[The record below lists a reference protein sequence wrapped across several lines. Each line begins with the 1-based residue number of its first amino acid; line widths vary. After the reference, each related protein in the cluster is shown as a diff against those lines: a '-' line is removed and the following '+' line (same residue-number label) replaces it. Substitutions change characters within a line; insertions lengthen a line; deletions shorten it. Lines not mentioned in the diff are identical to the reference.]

1 MKRVNDVCR
10 WSVALLGLLWMWGGL
25 IGVAPVRAQTDS
37 AACSSGSSEA
47 PGWRDLSLVSGGEER
62 RYQLYVP
69 TGYDGTTPL
78 PVVLSM
84 HGFSSNPQQQR
95 DFSRWDVYA
104 EQETFLAVF
113 PRGTGFP
120 LRWNAGAFFDAR
132 SGALGSAFMGAQVDD
147 VLFFGDL
154 LDELAAALC
163 IDAARIYAT
172 GLSNGGGMSNRLA
185 CEMADRITAI
195 GTVAGAYPA
204 LDGGC
209 APARPVPVISF
220 HGVVDPIVPYQ
231 GSEEMR
237 LPSIETWAREW
248 SERNGCTDTA
258 ITHLAIPSGIVA
270 DAPTITQHS
279 GCDGDVEVVLYM
291 IPDGGH
297 TWPGAAPS
305 FDLLIG
311 KTRQDFDATAIM
323 WAFFQRFAL
332 NS

>member
-1 MKRVNDVCR
+1 MKRVNDRRR
-10 WSVALLGLLWMWGGL
+10 WGVVILGLLWAWGGL
-25 IGVAPVRAQTDS
+25 ANPASALAQTAS
-37 AACSSGSSEA
+37 AACSSGAPEA

-62 RYQLYVP
+62 HFRLYVP

-120 LRWNAGAFFDAR
+120 LRWNAGAFFHAR
-132 SGALGSAFMGAQVDD
+132 SGAAGSAFMGAQVDD
-147 VLFFGDL
+147 VAFFGDL
-154 LDELAAALC
+154 LDDLAAALC
-163 IDAARIYAT
+163 IDTARIYAT
-172 GLSNGGGMSNRLA
+172 GLSNGGGMSHRLA

-209 APARPVPVISF
+209 TPARPVPVISF
-220 HGVVDPIVPYQ
+220 HGVVDPIVPYE
-231 GSEEMR
+231 GSEAMR
-237 LPSIETWAREW
+237 LPNIETWAREW
-248 SERNGCTDTA
+248 SERDGCADAA
-258 ITHLAIPSGIVA
+258 ITQMALPSGSA
-270 DAPTITQHS
+270 ASAPTITQYGS
-279 GCDGDVEVVLYM
+279 CAGGAEVALYT

-311 KTRQDFDATAIM
+311 RTRQDFDATAIM

-332 NS
+332 DS